1 MLRLFLYWVV
11 AVAALG
17 LLIEAM
23 VWWERRRARQRFD
36 RQWRELEASKVRE
49 LQARESRPMPNSW
62 KASRPR
68 GAA

>member
-1 MLRLFLYWVV
+1 MLRLFLYWVR
-11 AVAALG
+11 AVCLLG

-36 RQWRELEASKVRE
+36 RQWRELEAWQVRR
-49 LQARESRPMPNSW
+49 LQERQSRPMPNSW

-68 GAA
+68 VAA